1 MKRVLT
7 GLQPTGVITLGNYIG
22 AIRQMAEVDDST
34 ENFIFI
40 ADMHAITINQD
51 PISLRNNIKS
61 LVALYLACGIDP
73 KKNTIYIQ
81 SDNPYI
87 ASISWM
93 LECNTYYGELS
104 RMTQFKDKSK
114 KNANFTSGLLTY
126 PVLMAADILAMD
138 IDLVPVGIDQ
148 KQHVEL
154 ARDIAIRF
162 NNKYGETFKIPE
174 PVIKEDGTKIADLQN
189 PHKKMS
195 KSSESDKGVIRL
207 LDDLKTVR
215 KKIMSA
221 TTDSEM
227 NIKYDPINKPG
238 ISNLI
243 NIYRSLTNKSISEV
257 EEEFKDTKVGG
268 FYLQKILSNTSNKDK
283 RVDSLKLQGY
293 SNSDI
298 NILEKVDNSY
308 ENSKIIKSM
317 KVTSNG
323 FSSYTKVLSNEE
335 MDILLDFVDDKIRNA
350 AKNIMDAKFDIN
362 PKEIGGKMEGCK
374 YCKFTSICHR
384 TNKDIVKLKSAKK
397 EDILGG
403 EVYA

>member
-162 NNKYGETFKIPE
+162 NNKYGETFKIPV

-189 PHKKMS
+189 PNKKMS

-221 TTDSEM
+221 ITDSEM

-257 EEEFKDTKVGG
+257 EEEFKDTNYGTFKAKVA
-268 FYLQKILSNTSNKDK
+268 DVV
-283 RVDSLKLQGY
+283 VDLL
-293 SNSDI
+293 SDI
-298 NILEKVDNSY
+298 QNKYD
-308 ENSKIIKSM
+308 
-317 KVTSNG
+317 
-323 FSSYTKVLSNEE
+323 
-335 MDILLDFVDDKIRNA
+335 
-350 AKNIMDAKFDIN
+350 
-362 PKEIGGKMEGCK
+362 EI
-374 YCKFTSICHR
+374 
-384 TNKDIVKLKSAKK
+384 LKSEYLDEILDNGAKINIEITK
-397 EDILGG
+397 KFYEKMKKSIGLGRN
-403 EVYA
+403 

>member
-1 MKRVLT
+1 MKKRILT

-22 AIRQMAEVDDST
+22 AIKQMTEVDENT

-40 ADMHAITINQD
+40 ADMHAITVNQD
-51 PISLRNNIKS
+51 PITLRNNIKS

-87 ASISWM
+87 ANISWM

-126 PVLMAADILAMD
+126 PVLMAADIIAMD
-138 IDLVPVGIDQ
+138 TDLVPVGIDQ

-174 PVIKEDGTKIADLQN
+174 PLIREAGTKIMDLQT
-189 PHKKMS
+189 PDKKMS
-195 KSSESDKGVIRL
+195 KSSESEKGVIRL
-207 LDDLKTVR
+207 LDDVHKAR

-227 NIKYDPINKPG
+227 IIKYDPDNKPG

-243 NIYRSLTNKSISEV
+243 NIYRSLTNKSIKEV
-257 EEEFKDTKVGG
+257 EEEFIDSNYGTFKTKVADEVVSLLTNIQTK
-268 FYLQKILSNTSNKDK
+268 YHEIL
-283 RVDSLKLQGY
+283 
-293 SNSDI
+293 NSDYLDEILDEGAKI
-298 NILEKVDNSY
+298 NIEITKKYYEK
-308 ENSKIIKSM
+308 M
-317 KVTSNG
+317 KKLIG
-323 FSSYTKVLSNEE
+323 LG
-335 MDILLDFVDDKIRNA
+335 RN
-350 AKNIMDAKFDIN
+350 
-362 PKEIGGKMEGCK
+362 
-374 YCKFTSICHR
+374 
-384 TNKDIVKLKSAKK
+384 
-397 EDILGG
+397 
-403 EVYA
+403 